1 MRQFCREGW
10 FLGSIVWIAAMS
22 LSATLLAGDGPRKKT
37 LPKGEIVEIFAAV
50 EKGLIDVELIAKSS
64 AKCRLIVTNKTDRP
78 LNVQLPE
85 AFAGVP
91 VLSQFDFGQQNNQ
104 NNVPQQVGIGQGR
117 NNNNPFMNPGM
128 MNIPGQ
134 NQGGPNLGPGPM
146 FNLPPEKVCRL
157 KLRSVCLEH
166 GKPDPKPLIKYQ
178 IKPIDEVTEKPE
190 VVEVCA
196 MLGRGEVSQRIAQLA
211 AWHLN
216 NDMSWQQLAKIRPVF
231 VKTPTYSKKELAA
244 AKKVV
249 EKAARRIKK
258 RSKPDKDTTA
268 SLSRK

>member
-1 MRQFCREGW
+1 MRRSCHAGW
-10 FLGSIVWIAAMS
+10 FLGSIVWTAV
-22 LSATLLAGDGPRKKT
+22 LSVSVTLLAGDGPRKKT
-37 LPKGEIVEIFAAV
+37 LPEGEVVEIFAAA
-50 EKGLIDVELIAKSS
+50 ERGLIDVELIAKNS

-91 VLSQFDFGQQNNQ
+91 VLGQFDFDQQNFNQ
-104 NNVPQQVGIGQGR
+104 NNLPQQVGIGPGQ
-117 NNNNPFMNPGM
+117 NNNFMNPGM
-128 MNIPGQ
+128 MNVRGR
-134 NQGGPNLGPGPM
+134 NQGGPNLGPGPL
-146 FNLPPEKVCRL
+146 FNLPPEKVGRL
-157 KLRSVCLEH
+157 RLRSVCLEH

-196 MLGRGEVSQRIAQLA
+196 MLGRGEIPQRIAQLA

-216 NDMSWQQLAKIRPVF
+216 NDVSWQQLAQIRPVF
-231 VKTPTYSKKELAA
+231 VKKPTYSQKELAA

-249 EKAARRIKK
+249 KKVAELIEK
-258 RSKPDKDTTA
+258 RSDPDKDTTD
-268 SLSRK
+268 SLSWN